1 MADATPRFEE
11 ARRMLVL
18 SALSYRG
25 FQSGL
30 TTRLQAERL
39 RGAVERG
46 LRNLAEIA
54 GAWELVWG
62 PVAHRA
68 PFGLVDDSLM
78 YVVRSKD
85 VAHAYTV
92 VVRGTNPIAPLDWL
106 FGDLWVGAQAP
117 WGARPG
123 LADARISFSMLLGLN
138 LLQMMQ
144 APPPSGVVG
153 SLAQS
158 VLARLSDAGDQL
170 RAWLRP
176 LSAGVASQVTEIRDQ
191 VLPLLVEVDDRKRAS
206 VAADPTASLRALL
219 DTWRSRTR
227 RTALRALGDAITLVE
242 DDQSFNA
249 LKFLA
254 GGEKLRA
261 SLTPGVTLVAFLQAA
276 VASAEGAPVRV
287 VVTGH
292 SKGGAL
298 APTLALWLADT
309 QGDAANDATV
319 AWDPERRATVHC
331 VAFAGPSAGNAAF
344 AAHSDDVLGDRC
356 HRVVNPLNVVPRA
369 FEVATLKTIP
379 ALYRDAA
386 PNDLVA
392 ELVAEIAAEGTRLGY
407 THVGRQVSTLAA
419 HEDALYRDFFVQA
432 AHQHMAGY
440 LEAFGVGGDF
450 ADVLQFFNP
459 LA

>member
-1 MADATPRFEE
+1 
-11 ARRMLVL
+11 VL

-46 LRNLAEIA
+46 LANLASTA
-54 GAWELVWG
+54 GSWELVWG

-68 PFGLVDDSLM
+68 PFGLVDDGLM
-78 YVVRSKD
+78 YVVRRRD
-85 VAHAYTV
+85 VAHEYAV

-106 FGDLWVGAQAP
+106 FGDFWVGAQAP

-123 LADARISFSMLLGLN
+123 LRDARISFSTLLGLN

-144 APPPSGVVG
+144 APPPPTDVIG
-153 SLAQS
+153 SLAHA
-158 VLARLSDAGDQL
+158 VLTRISDAGDQV

-176 LSAGVASQVTEIRDQ
+176 LSDAVASHVTEIRDR
-191 VLPLLVEVDDRKRAS
+191 VLPLLLEVDDLKRAS
-206 VAADPTASLRALL
+206 AAIDPGASLRALL
-219 DTWRSRTR
+219 DAWRSSSR

-242 DDQSFNA
+242 DEQSFNA

-254 GGEKLRA
+254 SGEKLRE
-261 SLTPGVTLVAFLQAA
+261 SLTPGVTLAVFLQAA
-276 VASAEGAPVRV
+276 VVSADGAPVRV
-287 VVTGH
+287 TVTGH

-309 QGDAANDATV
+309 QGDATGEGIV

-331 VAFAGPSAGNAAF
+331 VAFAGPTAGNAAF
-344 AAHSDDVLGDRC
+344 AAHSDEVIGDRC
-356 HRVVNPLNVVPRA
+356 HRIVNPLDVVPRA
-369 FEVATLKTIP
+369 WETGTLATIP
-379 ALYRDAA
+379 ALYRDAV
-386 PNDLVA
+386 PNGLVTDLVG
-392 ELVAEIAAEGTRLGY
+392 EIAAEGTKLGY
-407 THVGRQVSTLAA
+407 THVGTRITNLAT
-419 HEDALYRDFFVQA
+419 HEDARHRDFFVQA
-432 AHQHMAGY
+432 AHQHIAGY
-440 LEAFGVGGDF
+440 LEAFGLSGDF